1 MWSHFILYKIFWRR
15 SPLLQIFLLGRYT
28 IFPLEDSDVLW
39 KSSRISR
46 NFDYCINLAWVE
58 NIPRAGSWN
67 FRQLNFWT
75 QIDMRKNVYTV
86 LLKLFQLRVFFFFSS
101 QFKTEWMFVCWKE
114 EAGSFTSKF
123 NAVIIMRG
131 FVISVQFSSFAQSC
145 PTLCDPMDCSTPGFP
160 VHHQLPELAQ
170 THVHWV
176 NDATQPSRP
185 LSSPSPPAFNL
196 SQHQCLVQWVS
207 SLHRVPKYWGFS
219 FSISPSKEYSGLISF
234 RMDLVHLWLSAFV
247 SRCAFFVCF

>member
-1 MWSHFILYKIFWRR
+1 MKFQAIE
-15 SPLLQIFLLGRYT
+15 LLDSNRHEKKCIYCPFQTISAQSFL
-28 IFPLEDSDVLW
+28 
-39 KSSRISR
+39 
-46 NFDYCINLAWVE
+46 
-58 NIPRAGSWN
+58 
-67 FRQLNFWT
+67 
-75 QIDMRKNVYTV
+75 
-86 LLKLFQLRVFFFFSS
+86 FFFSS

-131 FVISVQFSSFAQSC
+131 FVISVQFSSFTQSC

-176 NDATQPSRP
+176 SDATQPSRP
-185 LSSPSPPAFNL
+185 LSSPSPPAFNP

-219 FSISPSKEYSGLISF
+219 FSISPSKEYSDWFPLGLT
-234 RMDLVHLWLSAFV
+234 
-247 SRCAFFVCF
+247 